1 MVVLAA
7 VVVVPAAVVVVP
19 AAVVAVVV
27 PLLLPRRVCRN
38 QRLESSTRTLRLA
51 NPMCKF
57 L

>member
-1 MVVLAA
+1 VVVLAA